1 MKKTIGIIGAGNIG
15 KAVAGHF
22 LKAGYNV
29 TLSNSKD
36 PLTLQATID
45 QLGKGAKAGTIQE
58 VAESDIVILAL
69 PWSQIATLKDLRD
82 WKDKIVIDATNHFIT
97 YYPDFAVED
106 LGDKA
111 SSEVVRDLLEGA
123 RIVKAFNTIFFKIL
137 ETDPHVAG
145 GNRVLFVSG
154 DDTEAK
160 DTVKELITD
169 IGFAPVDLGS
179 LAVGSKFQQAKG
191 ALATLNFIKI
201 PS

>member
-22 LKAGYNV
+22 LKAGYQV

-36 PLTLQATID
+36 PSTLQSTLN
-45 QLGKGAKAGTIQE
+45 QLGNGAKGGTIQE
-58 VAESDIVILAL
+58 VTETDIIILAL
-69 PWSQIATLKDLRD
+69 PWSQVATLADIRD

-97 YYPDFAVED
+97 YYPDFDVED

-111 SSEVVRDLLEGA
+111 SSEVVRDLLKGS

-137 ETDPHVAG
+137 EADPHVAS

-154 DDTEAK
+154 DDAEAK
-160 DTVKELITD
+160 ALVKDIISD

-179 LAVGSKFQQAKG
+179 LSVGSKFQQAKG
-191 ALATLNFIKI
+191 ALATLNLIQL

>member
-22 LKAGYNV
+22 LKAGYEV
-29 TLSNSKD
+29 TLSNSQDSLK
-36 PLTLQATID
+36 LQEAVA
-45 QLGKGAKAGTIQE
+45 QLGNGAKGGSVQE
-58 VAESDIVILAL
+58 ATEADIVVLAL
-69 PWSQIATLKDLRD
+69 PWSQINTLTEIRD
-82 WKDKIVIDATNHFIT
+82 WKDKIVIDATNHFVT
-97 YYPDFAVED
+97 YYPDFNVED

-111 SSEVVRDLLEGA
+111 SSEVVRDTLKGA

-137 ETDPHVAG
+137 ETDPHFAG

-160 DTVKELITD
+160 DTVKEMIND

-191 ALATLNFIKI
+191 ALATLNFIKL